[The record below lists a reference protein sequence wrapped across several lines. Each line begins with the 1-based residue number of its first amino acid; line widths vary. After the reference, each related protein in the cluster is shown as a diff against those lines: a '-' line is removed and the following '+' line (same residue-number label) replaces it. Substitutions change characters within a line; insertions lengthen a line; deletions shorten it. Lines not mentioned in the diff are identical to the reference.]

1 MMLLLS
7 VLPSWYDVLVCVVV
21 SVTHEE
27 ALYKSKHRPFTTH
40 DRPLSV
46 VNFLNVDGGI
56 PGKQLRQ
63 KALCRCALLPPLLS
77 TARLHAMQWRQ
88 QKLLPQLPPLQE
100 AK

>member
-7 VLPSWYDVLVCVVV
+7 VLPSWYDVLVYVVV

-56 PGKQLRQ
+56 PATHVHATQ
-63 KALCRCALLPPLLS
+63 CCH
-77 TARLHAMQWRQ
+77 LHEQPCLA
-88 QKLLPQLPPLQE
+88 E
-100 AK
+100 DS